1 MISNA
6 TIYISDPSLVG
17 SKLFGKFP
25 EITKITPLYEGP
37 NASGVILDLDF
48 GRVQMNFMP
57 KEELTAHINGL
68 EGYVNHT
75 FNGQEDDLTYL
86 ISRINMIS
94 LAIGMVIEPSF
105 DEEPRAIEFLYKLN
119 DRVNGLLF
127 IYDSLVDYDGEPLC
141 GALVEMVNAQ

>member
-1 MISNA
+1 MVSFLRLQKLIS
-6 TIYISDPSLVG
+6 
-17 SKLFGKFP
+17 
-25 EITKITPLYEGP
+25 PLNNGF
-37 NASGVILDLDF
+37 NASGVVLDLDF

-75 FNGQEDDLTYL
+75 FNGQEDNLPYL
-86 ISRINMIS
+86 SSRIGMIS

-105 DEEPRAIEFLYKLN
+105 DEEPSAIEFLYKLN

-127 IYDSLVDYDGEPLC
+127 IYNSLVDYDGETLC
-141 GALVEMVNAQ
+141 GTLVGMVDAQ